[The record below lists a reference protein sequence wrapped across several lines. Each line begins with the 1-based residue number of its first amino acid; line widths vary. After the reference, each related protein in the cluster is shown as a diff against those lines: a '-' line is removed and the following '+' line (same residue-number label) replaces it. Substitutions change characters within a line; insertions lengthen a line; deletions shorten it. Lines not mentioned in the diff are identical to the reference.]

1 MELELYQAMG
11 RRIKEPLTQG
21 LFLMHL
27 FVFFS
32 FRPWQ
37 HVLTLE
43 DVTLSNFRHGRVQ
56 QGSRKQAKLTTAE
69 NSVAQSWS
77 TGERSTETSRYHWS
91 RLRDAATDA
100 DANDHLGLT
109 PRG

>member
-1 MELELYQAMG
+1 MELEVYQAMG
-11 RRIKEPLTQG
+11 RRIKEPL
-21 LFLMHL
+21 LHL
-27 FVFFS
+27 HSSQSVL
-32 FRPWQ
+32 WQ
-37 HVLTLE
+37 HVSDLD
-43 DVTLSNFRHGRVQ
+43 DVSNFRRGRVQ

-91 RLRDAATDA
+91 WLRDAATDA